1 MNERKPQPAWRKKE
15 GGRPQHQQQ
24 QQRGRGSRPNQDQ
37 RDQQKITPL
46 SEMRPPDIRPVEV
59 TVRDGDISQAL
70 RALKTRMSK
79 EGLLSDLK
87 RRRHAE
93 KPSEKKRR
101 KRREAMKRV
110 RKSKGRK
117 RRQDWWK
124 GGKRSKVVASVPLP
138 DRQSEDHDNAHQ
150 ENNDNE
156 RVSKNYRQERTP
168 QRVEDRNRSKR
179 S

>member
-1 MNERKPQPAWRKKE
+1 MNERKSQPAWRKKE
-15 GGRPQHQQQ
+15 GGRQNQ
-24 QQRGRGSRPNQDQ
+24 QQRGRGGRRPNQDQ
-37 RDQQKITPL
+37 HDREKIIPL
-46 SEMRPPDIRPVEV
+46 SETRPPDIRPVEV

-79 EGLLSDLK
+79 EGLLSELK

-101 KRREAMKRV
+101 KRRESTKRL

-124 GGKRSKVVASVPLP
+124 HGGKRSKVVASVPIP
-138 DRQSEDHDNAHQ
+138 DRQSEDSDNTYQ
-150 ENNDNE
+150 ESSDNE
-156 RVSKNYRQERTP
+156 RVSKDHRQERTP
-168 QRVEDRNRSKR
+168 QRVENRNRPQR